1 MNEKILVLG
10 ATGAVGTYL
19 VKELMH
25 RNAKFRVGVRTPS
38 KLAQHNSKAFEVVA
52 FDFADSVTFD
62 VALDE
67 ITRVFLVTPPPSL
80 HPQELN
86 LCAPF
91 IDAAARAG
99 VRQMVRLSSMWALH
113 SPASSHRR
121 IEQYIEATMMPYTH
135 LRPNIFMQ
143 NFNLSQRVTIQNEH
157 CVRVSAGMGRVT
169 FIDIRDIAACAAV
182 VLTTNGHEGRAYT
195 LTGPESLSYA
205 DAAAALSRAIGQTIR
220 YDSVSDTELRM
231 AYQAANWPGDL
242 IDYVSHLYQAVPQG
256 YRQDISTDLTD
267 LIGRPT
273 ITFERYTLDHVDQW
287 R

>member
-1 MNEKILVLG
+1 M
-10 ATGAVGTYL
+10 
-19 VKELMH
+19 
-25 RNAKFRVGVRTPS
+25 
-38 KLAQHNSKAFEVVA
+38 
-52 FDFADSVTFD
+52 
-62 VALDE
+62 
-67 ITRVFLVTPPPSL
+67 
-80 HPQELN
+80 
-86 LCAPF
+86 
-91 IDAAARAG
+91 
-99 VRQMVRLSSMWALH
+99 
-113 SPASSHRR
+113 
-121 IEQYIEATMMPYTH
+121 
-135 LRPNIFMQ
+135 
-143 NFNLSQRVTIQNEH
+143 
-157 CVRVSAGMGRVT
+157 RVSAGMGRVT

-220 YDSVSDTELRM
+220 YDFVSDTELRM

-242 IDYVSHLYQAVPQG
+242 IDYVSHLYQAVSQG